1 MKVNDDFLQ
10 MLRKGLTP
18 GHLMTDPSDCW
29 LYSYDNSRHRALP
42 EAVVFARETQEVQHI
57 VQSCYKY
64 GIPLVVRGR
73 GTGTPGGAVP
83 IQGGVVLS
91 LEKMDKIIEANF
103 QDRYIKAEAGVLN
116 QAIQNIAEKAGFF
129 FVPDPGS
136 AAYCTIGG
144 NIGYNAA
151 GPRAVKYGATREH
164 VLGLTAVT
172 GIGEIIH
179 TGTYTTKGAVGYDLT
194 RLLIGSEGTLAVITE
209 AILKLTPLSDFKN
222 TLQITYRDLDSA
234 MQAVI
239 NIMSQPYLPSAL
251 EFLDESCLKLI
262 QYHYSDAVCMLL
274 IDIDDERAKKN
285 ILNAVQNKDLIEI
298 HQAENQT
305 EMRNLWAAR
314 KALSPALKTLSPY
327 KINEDIVVPVS
338 RVPELLLGIKKL
350 GEKYQIPIVNF
361 GHIGN
366 GNIHVNLL
374 TKSADECLSEIFD
387 LVINL
392 KGTLS
397 GEHGIGL
404 EKKPYISR
412 VIDKSTLDIMRQIKK
427 SFDPKSILNPG
438 KIFPDVTAINRAD
451 T

>member
-1 MKVNDDFLQ
+1 MLYYQTMKVNEDFLRV
-10 MLRKGLTP
+10 LRKGLKP
-18 GHLMTDPSDCW
+18 NHLMTDPSDCW

-42 EAVVFARETQEVQHI
+42 EVVVFACETAEVQH
-57 VQSCYKY
+57 VVKSCYDY
-64 GIPLVVRGR
+64 NIPLVARGR

-91 LEKMDKIIEANF
+91 LEKMDKILEVNF
-103 QDRYIKAEAGVLN
+103 PDRYMAVQAGVLN
-116 QAIQNIAEKAGFF
+116 QTIQNIVGESGFF

-136 AAYCTIGG
+136 SAYCTIGG

-172 GIGEIIH
+172 GTGEIIH

-194 RLLIGSEGTLAVITE
+194 RLLIGSEGTLAIVTE
-209 AILKLTPLSDFKN
+209 AILKLTPLSDFRN
-222 TLQITYRDLDSA
+222 TIQITYRDLLSTMD
-234 MQAVI
+234 AVVK
-239 NIMSQPYLPSAL
+239 IMSQPYLPSAL

-262 QYHYSDAVCMLL
+262 QYHHPQAACMLL
-274 IDIDDERAKKN
+274 LDIDDERAKKN
-285 ILNAVQNKDLIEI
+285 ILDAAQNSGLIEI
-298 HQAENQT
+298 HTAENKT

-314 KALSPALKTLSPY
+314 KSLSPALKTLSPY
-327 KINEDIVVPVS
+327 KINEDVVVPVS
-338 RVPELLLGIKKL
+338 KIPELLLGVRNL
-350 GEKYQIPIVNF
+350 SEKYKIPIVNF

-366 GNIHVNLL
+366 GNIHVNILA
-374 TKSADECLSEIFD
+374 KSADACLSELFN
-387 LVINL
+387 LVISL

-412 VIDKSTLDIMRQIKK
+412 VIDKPTLDLMKQIKK
-427 SFDPKSILNPG
+427 TFDPKSILNPG
-438 KIFPDVTAINRAD
+438 KIF
-451 T
+451 

>member
-1 MKVNDDFLQ
+1 MKLNDVFLQ
-10 MLRKGLTP
+10 VLRNGLKP

-42 EAVVFARETQEVQHI
+42 NAVAFARTTTEVQHI
-57 VQSCYKY
+57 VKSCYEY
-64 GIPLVVRGR
+64 GIPLVARGR

-83 IQGGVVLS
+83 VQGGVVLS

-116 QAIQNIAEKAGFF
+116 QVIQECAEKAGFF

-136 AAYCTIGG
+136 AAFCTIGG

-172 GIGEIIH
+172 GTGEIIH

-194 RLLIGSEGTLAVITE
+194 RLLIGSEGTLAIITE
-209 AILKLTPLSDFKN
+209 AILKLTPLPDFKN
-222 TLQITYRDLDSA
+222 TLQMTFRDLDSA

-239 NIMSQPYLPSAL
+239 GIMSQPYLPSAL
-251 EFLDESCLKLI
+251 EFLDETCLKLI
-262 QYHYSDAVCMLL
+262 EYKSQDDYHSACMLL
-274 IDIDDERAKKN
+274 IDIDDERAKQN
-285 ILNAVQNKDLIEI
+285 ILEAVQNKGLIEI
-298 HQAENQT
+298 HQAENKT

-327 KINEDIVVPVS
+327 KINEDVVVPVS
-338 RVPELLLGIKKL
+338 KVPELLSGIKKL
-350 GEKYQIPIVNF
+350 SEKYQIPIVNF

-387 LVINL
+387 LVISL
-392 KGTLS
+392 RGTLS

-412 VIDKSTLDIMRQIKK
+412 VIDQPTLNLMKQIKK
-427 SFDPKSILNPG
+427 TFDPKSILNPG
-438 KIFPDVTAINRAD
+438 KIFPDEGE
-451 T
+451 